1 MRAWITSG
9 TKEGKKGIAMRDC
22 IHLDSAMGRVIMAM
36 EVVNT
41 IRIRR

>member
-1 MRAWITSG
+1 M
-9 TKEGKKGIAMRDC
+9 ELGKKHY
-22 IHLDSAMGRVIMAM
+22 IHLGSATGRVIMAM